1 MQHQL
6 IITFLGADKVGIL
19 GEIANLVCN
28 LKCNILDSRQA
39 HYGEDFS
46 LTMIV
51 EGSLAGITRA
61 EFEIPKLSQKLDLLC
76 MVKRTKQHCKQHL
89 VHLADVEFHGQDA
102 VGIIKDITQ
111 FFVQN
116 NIQINAFRQKT
127 EGKDDDR
134 SVECKMVVSMP
145 QELPLETI
153 KPLFED
159 FVHKHHLEGSIVEK
173 H

>member
-19 GEIANLVCN
+19 GEIAALVCQ

-51 EGSLAGITRA
+51 EGSLASITRA
-61 EFEIPKLSQKLDLLC
+61 EFEIPQLSARLDLLC
-76 MVKRTKQHCKQHL
+76 MVKRTQQHNKQHL
-89 VHLADVEFHGQDA
+89 VHLADVEFHGKDA
-102 VGIIKDITQ
+102 LGIIKEITQ
-111 FFVQN
+111 FFVEHN
-116 NIQINAFRQKT
+116 VQINAFRQKT
-127 EGKDDDR
+127 EGKEDER
-134 SVECKMVVSMP
+134 SVACKMVVS
-145 QELPLETI
+145 LPEGLVFATI
-153 KPLFED
+153 KEKFD
-159 FVHKHHLEGSIVEK
+159 AFVQKYDLQGSIVEK

>member
-46 LTMIV
+46 LTLIL
-51 EGSLAGITRA
+51 EGSLASITRA
-61 EFEIPKLSQKLDLLC
+61 EFEIPQLSQKLELLC
-76 MVKRTKQHCKQHL
+76 MVKRTKQHSKQHL
-89 VHLADVEFHGQDA
+89 VHLADVEFHGKDA
-102 VGIIKDITQ
+102 VGIIKEVTQ
-111 FFVQN
+111 FFVDH

-127 EGKDDDR
+127 EGQDEER
-134 SVECKMVVSMP
+134 SVACKMVVSMP
-145 QELPLETI
+145 QALPFDTI
-153 KPLFED
+153 KPLFEA
-159 FVHKHHLEGSIVEK
+159 FVQKYDLQGSIVEK
-173 H
+173 N